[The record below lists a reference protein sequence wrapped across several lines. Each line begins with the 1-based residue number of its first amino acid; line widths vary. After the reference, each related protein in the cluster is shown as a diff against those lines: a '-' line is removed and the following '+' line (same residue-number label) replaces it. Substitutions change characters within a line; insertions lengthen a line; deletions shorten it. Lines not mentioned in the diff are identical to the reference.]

1 MAHDV
6 FVSYPTIDKKTADA
20 VVHSLETAGIRC
32 WIAPRDIAP
41 GTEFATGIVAAQA
54 LSAALVSGEE
64 GARERYLS
72 FLGSGGSDYP
82 LELLRGAGV
91 DLESPHPYEAALQ
104 SVQRQLDVLEETL

>member
-1 MAHDV
+1 MV
-6 FVSYPTIDKKTADA
+6 EIDEAYA
-20 VVHSLETAGIRC
+20 VEWAAIPHMYFDFYVYQY
-32 WIAPRDIAP
+32 
-41 GTEFATGIVAAQA
+41 ATGIVAAQA
-54 LSAALVSGEE
+54 LSAALISGEG

-104 SVQRQLDVLEETL
+104 GVQRQLDTLEETL